1 VCDTFSVVIEHLE
14 WFSRDERVV
23 KEDAREDDMGKRD
36 ETKTRDIVEPVA
48 KEESLAEKIQHG
60 ASEIAENVAHVT
72 HEVADKVVHGAESLV
87 KRASDSARSAAD
99 IDGDGKVD
107 AKDVKAAMDVNRDGK
122 VDAKD
127 AGDTAGKCTSKC
139 VVQ

>member
-1 VCDTFSVVIEHLE
+1 MD
-14 WFSRDERVV
+14 WFTHGTRAV
-23 KEDAREDDMGKRD
+23 KEDAREADMGKRD
-36 ETKTRDIVEPVA
+36 DAKTEPVEREA

-72 HEVADKVVHGAESLV
+72 HEVADKVVHGAESFV

-99 IDGDGKVD
+99 VDGDGKVG
-107 AKDVKAAMDVNRDGK
+107 AKDIKAAADVNRDGK
-122 VDAKD
+122 VDSKD
-127 AGDTAGKCTSKC
+127 ASDAAGKCASKC